1 MSVIKI
7 PKSTT
12 HVEIVFYD
20 LSRAGSIQHKI
31 IILGKKKKIV
41 LEKSKK

>member
-12 HVEIVFYD
+12 HVEIVTYD
-20 LSRAGSIQHKI
+20 LSRAGSVTNRIFILGKNKKI
-31 IILGKKKKIV
+31 IIEKDKK
-41 LEKSKK
+41 